1 MSGVARLL
9 RQQGNSAADAGQ
21 EWGWMMESGESAAA
35 EAFGVTLKQLRTEAN
50 LSLRELGRRAL
61 YDYTRL
67 SRAERGEALIPEKDV
82 ATIDGILG
90 AGGTLIALRAAA
102 GSGAPAK
109 PGQRYSVTEGEGD
122 TITVEVSLP
131 GGGSITL
138 RLSRRQFAQILG
150 AGALS
155 AALPLG
161 VTPEDAERTGR
172 ALEQPARVDGQVLAG
187 FRRTLDEYYRMD
199 KMLGPGRLVGP
210 VLAQIEVLDGL
221 RPGVRAPYA
230 DPLYQV
236 LSQHAEAAGWL
247 FQDSGNLAAASDW
260 SRRAAEWAQCAGDA
274 TMAAYM
280 LARQSNIAVLAQD
293 YLGVVQLAAAAR
305 RTSGEVDPKLLALAL
320 QQQARGHAR
329 LGEGR
334 ECFALLDQA
343 ADTLSRHPTVSVEA
357 APIYLHQYDMK
368 TLTEQSASCY
378 QVTGQAERA
387 VSILEDAVGAT
398 SPSLVRDRG
407 HLTAKLAVAVTR
419 TAHPDPDRAAGL
431 GMDALSAARQTGS
444 ARIISELRALDQRLS
459 ARWPAHPG
467 SRALRE
473 ALAA

>member
-1 MSGVARLL
+1 
-9 RQQGNSAADAGQ
+9 
-21 EWGWMMESGESAAA
+21 MMEPGVSAAA
-35 EAFGVTLKQLRTEAN
+35 EAFGLALRQLRVEAN

-67 SRAERGEALIPEKDV
+67 SRAEHGKVLIPERDV
-82 ATIDGILG
+82 KTIDGILG
-90 AGGTLIALRAAA
+90 GGGTLIALRRAA
-102 GSGAPAK
+102 GTGTPAK
-109 PGQRYSVTEGEGD
+109 RGQGCSVAEGEGEP
-122 TITVEVSLP
+122 ITVEISVP

-155 AALPLG
+155 AALPPALA
-161 VTPEDAERTGR
+161 PEDAERTRR
-172 ALEQPARVDGQVLAG
+172 ALEEPVRVDSEVLAG
-187 FRRTLDEYYRMD
+187 FSRTLDEFYRMD
-199 KMLGPGRLVGP
+199 KMLGSGRLIGT

-230 DPLYQV
+230 DTLYQV
-236 LSQHAEAAGWL
+236 MAQHAEMAGWL
-247 FQDSGNLAAASDW
+247 LQDSGDLDAASDW

-280 LARQSNIAVLAQD
+280 LVRQSNIAVLARD
-293 YLGVVQLAAAAR
+293 YDGVVQLAAAAR
-305 RTSGEVDPKLLALAL
+305 RTPGEVDPKLLALAL

-329 LGEGR
+329 LGEER

-343 ADTLSRHPTVSVEA
+343 AATLGKHPAVNVEG

-387 VSILEDAVGAT
+387 VAILEDTIGAT
-398 SPSLVRDRG
+398 SPSLIRDRG
-407 HLTAKLAVAVTR
+407 HLTAKLAVALTR
-419 TAHPDPDRAAGL
+419 TRNPDPDKAVGL

-444 ARIISELRALDQRLS
+444 ARIIAELRTLDQRLY
-459 ARWPAHPG
+459 ARWPTHPEG
-467 SRALRE
+467 RELRE

>member
-1 MSGVARLL
+1 
-9 RQQGNSAADAGQ
+9 
-21 EWGWMMESGESAAA
+21 MMEPDASAAA
-35 EAFGVTLKQLRTEAN
+35 EAFGIALRQLRAEAN

-61 YDYTRL
+61 YDFTRL
-67 SRAERGEALIPEKDV
+67 SRAERGKGLIPEEHVK
-82 ATIDGILG
+82 AIDGILG
-90 AGGTLIALRAAA
+90 AGGTLIALREAA
-102 GSGAPAK
+102 GTGAPAK
-109 PGQRYSVTEGEGD
+109 AGQRYSVAGGEGEP
-122 TITVEVSLP
+122 IRAEISLP

-155 AALPLG
+155 AALPQAG
-161 VTPEDAERTGR
+161 TPEDAERTRR
-172 ALEQPARVDGQVLAG
+172 ALEQPARVDGAVLAG
-187 FRRTLDEYYRMD
+187 FRRTLDEFYRMD
-199 KMLGPGRLVGP
+199 KMLGSGRLIGP

-236 LSQHAEAAGWL
+236 MAQHAETAGFF
-247 FQDSGNLAAASDW
+247 FQDSGNLTAAADW

-274 TMAAYM
+274 TMTAYM
-280 LARQSNIAVLAQD
+280 LVRQSNIAVLARD
-293 YLGVVQLAAAAR
+293 YAGVVQLAAAAR
-305 RTSGEVDPKLLALAL
+305 RTPGEVDPKLLALAL

-329 LGEGR
+329 LGEDR
-334 ECFALLDQA
+334 ECLALLDQA
-343 ADTLSRHPTVSVEA
+343 AGTLGRHPAISVET
-357 APIYLHQYDMK
+357 APTYLHQYDMK

-378 QVTGQAERA
+378 QLTGQAERA
-387 VSILEDAVGAT
+387 VSILEETIGAT
-398 SPSLVRDRG
+398 SPSLIRDRG

-419 TAHPDPDRAAGL
+419 TGHPDPDKAAGL

-444 ARIISELRALDQRLS
+444 ARIISELRTLDQRLS

-467 SRALRE
+467 SRELRE